1 MACYARVMTALPKIA
16 TLPKN
21 AVLIVNAQSRRG
33 RDVFEQAKS
42 LIEAAGITLDA
53 AHALDNPKKLQ
64 PTVKAAVAAGAKMV
78 IVGGG
83 DGSLSS
89 SVDFLVGSDCVF
101 ALLPLGTANSFARST
116 GIPLDLPG
124 AVDVIANGR
133 RARVDLGMIDK
144 DYFCNVAAIGL
155 APLIAETVPHG
166 LKRWFGRV
174 GYMTWAAVSLV
185 RFRPFELIVDGKHV
199 FATEVRIANGKFQG
213 GTELIDD
220 ADPQSGELVVQAVI
234 GRTRFSL
241 LKSWSASAL
250 RLPHRHA
257 TTQEFHGREM
267 RIETIPPLPISID
280 GEVLAH
286 TPVTARVAAR
296 VIEMALPRLPPSP

>member
-1 MACYARVMTALPKIA
+1 MTALPKSA
-16 TLPKN
+16 T
-21 AVLIVNAQSRRG
+21 LIVNAQSRRG
-33 RDVFEQAKS
+33 RDDFEQAKA
-42 LIEAAGITLDA
+42 LIEAQGITLDA

-64 PTVKAAVAAGAKMV
+64 PTVKAAVAGGAKMI

-89 SVDFLVGSDCVF
+89 SVDFLVGHDCVF

-116 GIPLDLPG
+116 GIPLDLAG

-133 RARVDLGMIDK
+133 RAKIDLGMIDG
-144 DYFCNVAAIGL
+144 DYFCNCAAIGL

-166 LKRWFGRV
+166 LKRWLGRV
-174 GYMTWAAVSLV
+174 GYMSWAAISLV

-199 FATEVRIANGKFQG
+199 FATEVRIANGRFQG
-213 GTELIDD
+213 GTELVDD
-220 ADPQSGELVVQAVI
+220 ADPESGELVVQVVI

-241 LKSWSASAL
+241 LKSWTASAL
-250 RLPHRHA
+250 RLPWRRT
-257 TTQEFHGREM
+257 TTQDFKGREL

-280 GEVLAH
+280 GEILAH
-286 TPVTARVAAR
+286 TPITARVAVR
-296 VIEMALPRLPPSP
+296 VIEMALPRL

>member
-1 MACYARVMTALPKIA
+1 MTALPKSA
-16 TLPKN
+16 T
-21 AVLIVNAQSRRG
+21 LIVNAQSRRG
-33 RDVFEQAKS
+33 RDAFEEAKS
-42 LIEAAGITLDA
+42 RIEAQGIKLEA

-64 PTVKAAVAAGAKMV
+64 PTVKAAVAGGSKMI

-89 SVDFLVGSDCVF
+89 SVDLLVGHDCVF

-116 GIPLDLPG
+116 GIPLDLAG
-124 AVDVIANGR
+124 AIDVIANGR
-133 RARVDLGMIDK
+133 RAKIDLGMIDG
-144 DYFCNVAAIGL
+144 DYFCNCAAIGL

-166 LKRWFGRV
+166 LKRWLGRV
-174 GYMTWAAVSLV
+174 GYMSWAAVSLV
-185 RFRPFELIVDGKHV
+185 RFRPFELIVDGEHL
-199 FATEVRIANGKFQG
+199 FATEVRIANGRFQG

-241 LKSWSASAL
+241 LKSWTASAL
-250 RLPHRHA
+250 RLPWRQ
-257 TTQEFHGREM
+257 TTTRDFKGREL

-280 GEVLAH
+280 GEILAH

-296 VIEMALPRLPPSP
+296 VIEMALPRALPPA

>member
-1 MACYARVMTALPKIA
+1 MNPLPKSA
-16 TLPKN
+16 T
-21 AVLIVNAQSRRG
+21 LIVNAQSRRG
-33 RDVFEQAKS
+33 RDAFDQAKS
-42 LIEAAGITLDA
+42 LIEAQGIVLDA

-64 PTVKAAVAAGAKMV
+64 PTVRAAVASGAKMV

-89 SVDFLVGSDCVF
+89 SVDLLVGHDCVF

-116 GIPLDLPG
+116 GIPLDMAG
-124 AVDVIANGR
+124 AVDVIANGW
-133 RARVDLGMIDK
+133 RARIDLGMIDD
-144 DYFCNVAAIGL
+144 DYFCNCAAIGL

-166 LKRWFGRV
+166 LKRWLGRV
-174 GYMTWAAVSLV
+174 GYMSWAAVSLV
-185 RFRPFELIVDGKHV
+185 RFRPFELIVDGEHV
-199 FATEVRIANGKFQG
+199 FATEVRIANGRFQG

-241 LKSWSASAL
+241 LKSWTASAL
-250 RLPHRHA
+250 RLPWRHT
-257 TTQEFHGREM
+257 TTQEFHGREL

-280 GEVLAH
+280 GEILAH

-296 VIEMALPRLPPSP
+296 VIEMALPRA

>member
-1 MACYARVMTALPKIA
+1 MVALPETA
-16 TLPKN
+16 T
-21 AVLIVNAQSRRG
+21 LIVNAQSRRG

-42 LIEAAGITLDA
+42 LIEASGITLEA

-64 PTVKAAVAAGAKMV
+64 PTVKAAVAGGAKMV

-89 SVDFLVGSDCVF
+89 SVDFLVGNDCVF

-174 GYMTWAAVSLV
+174 GYMAWAAVSLV
-185 RFRPFELIVDGKHV
+185 RFRPFELIVDGEHV

-234 GRTRFSL
+234 GRSRYSL
-241 LKSWSASAL
+241 LKSWSASLL
-250 RLPHRHA
+250 RLPGRR
-257 TTQEFHGREM
+257 TLTQEFHGREL

-280 GEVLAH
+280 GEILAH

-296 VIEMALPRLPPSP
+296 VIEMALPQATPSP

>member
-1 MACYARVMTALPKIA
+1 MPTSSTTAALPKTA
-16 TLPKN
+16 T
-21 AVLIVNAQSRRG
+21 LIVNAQSRRG

-42 LIEAAGITLDA
+42 LLEASGIVLDA

-64 PTVKAAVAAGAKMV
+64 PTVKAAVAGGARMI

-133 RARVDLGMIDK
+133 RAQVDLGMIDK

-155 APLIAETVPHG
+155 APLIAETVPHW
-166 LKRWFGRV
+166 LKRWAGRV
-174 GYMTWAAVSLV
+174 GYLSWAAVSLV
-185 RFRPFELIVDGKHV
+185 RFRPFELIVDGEHV

-241 LKSWSASAL
+241 LKSWTASAL
-250 RLPHRHA
+250 RLPWRHQ
-257 TTQEFHGREM
+257 TTQEFHGRAL

-280 GEVLAH
+280 GEILAH

-296 VIEMALPRLPPSP
+296 VIEMALPKV

>member
-1 MACYARVMTALPKIA
+1 MTPIPKTA

-21 AVLIVNAQSRRG
+21 ATLIVNAQSRRG
-33 RDVFEQAKS
+33 RDVFEQAKA
-42 LIEAAGITLDA
+42 LLEAAGVVLDA
-53 AHALDNPKKLQ
+53 CHALDNPKKLQ
-64 PTVKAAVAAGAKMV
+64 PTVKAAVAGGAKMI

-89 SVDFLVGSDCVF
+89 SVDLLVGSDCVF
-101 ALLPLGTANSFARST
+101 ALLPLGTANSFARSS

-166 LKRWFGRV
+166 LKRWAGRI
-174 GYMTWAAVSLV
+174 GYFSWAAVSLV

-199 FATEVRIANGKFQG
+199 FATEVRIANGRFQG

-241 LKSWSASAL
+241 LKSWTASTL
-250 RLPHRHA
+250 RLPWRRML
-257 TTQEFHGREM
+257 TQEFHGREM

-286 TPVTARVAAR
+286 TPVTARVAVR
-296 VIEMALPRLPPSP
+296 VIEMALPRF

>member
-1 MACYARVMTALPKIA
+1 MMTALPKSA
-16 TLPKN
+16 T
-21 AVLIVNAQSRRG
+21 LIVNAQSRRG
-33 RDVFEQAKS
+33 RDDFEQAKA
-42 LIEAAGITLDA
+42 LIEAQGITLDA

-64 PTVKAAVAAGAKMV
+64 PTVKAAVAGGAKMI

-89 SVDFLVGSDCVF
+89 SVDFLVGHDCVF

-116 GIPLDLPG
+116 GIPLDLAG

-133 RARVDLGMIDK
+133 RAKIDLGMIDG
-144 DYFCNVAAIGL
+144 DYFCNCAAIGL

-166 LKRWFGRV
+166 LKRWLGRV
-174 GYMTWAAVSLV
+174 GYMSWAAISLV

-199 FATEVRIANGKFQG
+199 FATEVRIANGRFQG
-213 GTELIDD
+213 GTELVDD
-220 ADPQSGELVVQAVI
+220 ADPESGELVVQVVI

-241 LKSWSASAL
+241 LKSWTASAL
-250 RLPHRHA
+250 RLPWRRT
-257 TTQEFHGREM
+257 TTQDFKGREL

-280 GEVLAH
+280 GEILAH
-286 TPVTARVAAR
+286 TPITARVAVR
-296 VIEMALPRLPPSP
+296 VIEMALPRL